1 MAKFVVSLLVILLH
15 STVFSQ
21 TPPPSWDP
29 KIYDYTQQVSRERLE
44 SDIRKLAA
52 FGTRHTLSDTI
63 STTRGIGAARRWIY
77 DQFKNI
83 SRDCGNCLEVTYN
96 YNLVKGGEFPRIPN
110 DTWVVNVVAILRG
123 TEFPN
128 RYIIMAGDIDSR
140 ISDILDGVHDSPGA

>member
-1 MAKFVVSLLVILLH
+1 MIMKSIIIFLSFCLH
-15 STVFSQ
+15 SIVYAQ
-21 TPPPSWDP
+21 NPPVSWNQG
-29 KIYDYTQQVSRERLE
+29 IAAYTTQVSRERIE
-44 SDIRKLAA
+44 ADIRTLAA
-52 FGTRHTLSDTI
+52 FGTRHTLSDTL

-128 RYIIMAGDIDSR
+128 RYIIMAGDKIGR
-140 ISDILDGVHDSPGA
+140 AHV